1 MIRRRDDQSING
13 GRCSATLIAQITE
26 PDIAEL
32 TAYILKYT
40 PDFVLLFGYYS
51 LTSKVVSEIKI
62 QYHISSIGDYFVVG
76 SKIPSQ
82 YWYIPPAQVINKSV
96 SQFTLN
102 LRELSILVSLSP
114 VQTPQP
120 VPAEKSKDQPHITIA
135 IVNDVLD
142 IKTPSKLDIIV
153 EKGRESE
160 NICAI
165 FSPFIIIE
173 NLYRCF
179 SRRIE

>member
-26 PDIAEL
+26 QNIDIAEL

-51 LTSKVVSEIKI
+51 LTSKVVSAIEI

-76 SKIPSQ
+76 SKIPVQ

-96 SQFTLN
+96 DHFTLN
-102 LRELSILVSLSP
+102 LGELSILVSLSP
-114 VQTPQP
+114 VQAPQP
-120 VPAEKSKDQPHITIA
+120 VPAEKSKDQPHITIEMA
-135 IVNDVLD
+135 RNVLG
-142 IKTPSKLDIIV
+142 ITIPSTLDIIV
-153 EKGRESE
+153 EEGGGKRKYLC
-160 NICAI
+160 NIL
-165 FSPFIIIE
+165 S
-173 NLYRCF
+173 L
-179 SRRIE
+179 